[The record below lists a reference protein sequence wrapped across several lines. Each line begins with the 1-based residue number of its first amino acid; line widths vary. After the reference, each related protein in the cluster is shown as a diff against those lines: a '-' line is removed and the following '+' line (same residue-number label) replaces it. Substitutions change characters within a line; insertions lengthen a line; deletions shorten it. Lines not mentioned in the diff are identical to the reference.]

1 MSADHSCVAVVPHHK
16 FRREIYALSNPPH
29 ETKGRVRGND
39 PSKLF
44 PLWMPICLFF
54 RASQHRFI
62 PKTGL
67 AFFPAKPIASK
78 RSQGGCPGELGGLQL
93 PERGLRGGARQRLRR
108 EVWAQHQRTG
118 GPKKNAESGAGRA
131 PAAAESSFAGFFLGW
146 KSKASGNH
154 YWNGGKEMEKGI
166 NPLT

>member
-1 MSADHSCVAVVPHHK
+1 MCFCGGIRKRTALGECLSVPEVVGGGCMPFLTPPMKQKAEYEGMTH
-16 FRREIYALSNPPH
+16 LSY
-29 ETKGRVRGND
+29 
-39 PSKLF
+39 F
-44 PLWMPICLFF
+44 PYECLYVCFF
-54 RASQHRFI
+54 GHPNTGSF
-62 PKTGL
+62 PKPDSL
-67 AFFPAKPIASK
+67 SSPAKPIASK

-154 YWNGGKEMEKGI
+154 Y
-166 NPLT
+166 